1 MTDIQAPPRRKS
13 RLPKDALQR
22 LVEFKGI
29 RRLAL
34 PQYRD
39 RVRQHYDGP
48 AGSVLRIGSLFSLH
62 EPLVGRLLRKRKF
75 DATRFRRILDV
86 GSGAGQILGHL
97 LKEARPDAEL
107 LAFDLSHGMLRRA
120 RQRLRSDRPR
130 FITGDLLR
138 LPFADDTFDCVTC
151 GWVIEHLPDPR
162 PGLQEIGRV
171 LQPGGSL
178 LLLATEETLLGALVS
193 RTWKCRT
200 YNRQEL
206 RSACEDSGLP
216 WKEQLWLTRL
226 HRFLKMG
233 GILVEAVKQPPVA
246 DACSTP
252 ATREPPTAA

>member
-1 MTDIQAPPRRKS
+1 MTDVKAPPRNTS
-13 RLPKDALQR
+13 RVPKRALRR
-22 LVEFKGI
+22 LVEFQGI

-48 AGSVLRIGSLFSLH
+48 AGSILRIGSIFSLH
-62 EPLVGRLLRKRKF
+62 EPLVGRLIRKRKF
-75 DATRFRRILDV
+75 DATRFKRILDV

-97 LKEARPDAEL
+97 MKEARPDAEL
-107 LAFDLSHGMLRRA
+107 VAFDLSHGMLRRA
-120 RQRLRSDRPR
+120 RQRLNSNRPR
-130 FITGDLLR
+130 YIAGDLMR

-178 LLLATEETLLGALVS
+178 LLLATEETFLGALVS

-206 RSACEDSGLP
+206 QSACEESGLP
-216 WKEQLWLTRL
+216 WKEQLWFTRL
-226 HRFLKMG
+226 HRFFKMG
-233 GILVEAVKQPPVA
+233 GILVEAVKHGPVPDGSGA
-246 DACSTP
+246 G
-252 ATREPPTAA
+252 EPVGSAAAL